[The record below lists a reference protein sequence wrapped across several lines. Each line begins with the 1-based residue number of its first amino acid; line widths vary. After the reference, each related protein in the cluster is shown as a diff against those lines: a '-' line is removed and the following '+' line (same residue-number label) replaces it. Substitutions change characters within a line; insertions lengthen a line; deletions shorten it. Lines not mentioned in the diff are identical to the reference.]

1 MIILSIDTSDSK
13 IAKIE
18 IDLNGKKYVT
28 SSDSRKISS
37 QTCLVLIDKVISEAN
52 TKLENLDEIKVNVG
66 PGSFTGLRVGVSI
79 ANTLAYFL
87 KIPVN
92 GQKIG
97 DLVLPVY
104 N

>member
-18 IDLNGKKYVT
+18 LTVNDKKHLIT
-28 SSDSRKISS
+28 SDSRRISS
-37 QTCLVLIDKVISEAN
+37 QTCLVLIDKIIAQGD
-52 TKLENLDEIKVNVG
+52 TRLEDLTEIKVNVG

-79 ANTLAYFL
+79 ANALAYFL

-92 GQKIG
+92 GEKIG

>member
-1 MIILSIDTSDSK
+1 MIVLSIDTSDSK

-18 IDLNGKKYVT
+18 LEINGNKKLIT
-28 SSDSRKISS
+28 SDSRKISS
-37 QTCLVLIDKVISEAN
+37 QTCLVLIEKIIAEAN
-52 TKLENLDEIKVNVG
+52 IKLEDLNEIKVNIG

-79 ANTLAYFL
+79 ANSLGYFL

-92 GQKIG
+92 GEKIG

>member
-1 MIILSIDTSDSK
+1 MIILNIDTSDSK
-13 IAKIE
+13 IAKMELTVNDNKHLI
-18 IDLNGKKYVT
+18 T
-28 SSDSRKISS
+28 SDSRRISS
-37 QTCLVLIDKVISEAN
+37 QTCLVLVDKLIAQAGIR
-52 TKLENLDEIKVNVG
+52 LEDLTEIKVNVG

-92 GQKIG
+92 GEKIG